1 MQEEDKMVVAGKK
14 VLVFGSGISG
24 IGAVKLLEENGA
36 DVVLY
41 DGNEK
46 LTEADVRAKLQEG
59 SKARIIIG
67 AFPEELLNTL
77 DLVILSPGVPTDLPF
92 VNELRDAGLPIWGEI
107 ELAYRCKRDSGY
119 RRSGTCI
126 YIW

>member
-1 MQEEDKMVVAGKK
+1 MQEEDKLVVAGKK

-67 AFPEELLNTL
+67 AFPEELPNTL
-77 DLVILSPGVPTDLPF
+77 DLVILSPCTDRSSDYF
-92 VNELRDAGLPIWGEI
+92 KDER
-107 ELAYRCKRDSGY
+107 KRDSGY

>member
-1 MQEEDKMVVAGKK
+1 MVVAGKK

-41 DGNEK
+41 DGKIEK
-46 LTEADVRAKLQEG
+46 TAEADVRAKLQEG
-59 SKARIIIG
+59 SKARIISVLFQRN
-67 AFPEELLNTL
+67 FPNTL
-77 DLVILSPGVPTDLPF
+77 DLVIFKSGCTDRSSDYF
-92 VNELRDAGLPIWGEI
+92 KDER
-107 ELAYRCKRDSGY
+107 KRDSGY

>member
-1 MQEEDKMVVAGKK
+1 MVVAGKK

-46 LTEADVRAKLQEG
+46 LTEADARKASGRKQSPDHNRCFSRGTSKYAG
-59 SKARIIIG
+59 SG
-67 AFPEELLNTL
+67 
-77 DLVILSPGVPTDLPF
+77 DLKSGCTDRSSDYF
-92 VNELRDAGLPIWGEI
+92 KDER
-107 ELAYRCKRDSGY
+107 KRDSGY

>member
-1 MQEEDKMVVAGKK
+1 MVVAGKK

-59 SKARIIIG
+59 SSKYAG
-67 AFPEELLNTL
+67 SG
-77 DLVILSPGVPTDLPF
+77 DLKSGCTDRSSDYF
-92 VNELRDAGLPIWGEI
+92 KDER
-107 ELAYRCKRDSGY
+107 KRDSGY

>member
-1 MQEEDKMVVAGKK
+1 MVVAGKK

-46 LTEADVRAKLQEG
+46 LTEASGRKQSPDYNRCFSRGTSKYAG
-59 SKARIIIG
+59 SG
-67 AFPEELLNTL
+67 
-77 DLVILSPGVPTDLPF
+77 DLKSGCTDRSSDYF
-92 VNELRDAGLPIWGEI
+92 KDER
-107 ELAYRCKRDSGY
+107 KRDSGY